1 MTTSPTDPPEAPV
14 ARIDSLAT
22 LVASGFGS
30 GLAPVA
36 PGTAGSVA
44 AAAVLALTLTT
55 PLTAHWILWLASMGL
70 AVWSADSAGRAWGV
84 IDHPAIVIDEVVG
97 LWVTI
102 LIPMTLLTGPLSDW
116 ALVIGALGLFRLF
129 DIVKPWP
136 VNQLERSLSG
146 GWGVVLDDVAAG
158 VMAGLSLTA
167 LLIGLSFL

>member
-1 MTTSPTDPPEAPV
+1 MTTLPTDPPV

-44 AAAVLALTLTT
+44 AALALALTLGA
-55 PLTAHWILWLASMGL
+55 PLTLHWTLWLTSVGL
-70 AVWSADSAGRAWGV
+70 AIWSAGNAGRAWGV

-97 LWVTI
+97 LWVAI
-102 LIPMTLLTGPLSDW
+102 LIPMTLLTGPQSGW
-116 ALVIGALGLFRLF
+116 VLVMGALLLFRLF
-129 DIVKPWP
+129 DIAKPWP
-136 VNQLERSLSG
+136 VNQLERSVSG

-158 VMAGLSLTA
+158 VMAGFSLTA